1 MRFKDNIGRQ
11 LDPQPLKEYKTTD
24 GIDPYE
30 ESLKNKINQWMKL
43 NTSN

>member
-1 MRFKDNIGRQ
+1 MRFKDNIGKQ
-11 LDPQPLKEYKTTD
+11 LEPQPLKEYIQKD

-30 ESLKNKINQWMKL
+30 ESLKNKITQWMKL